1 MYWKKYRE
9 EDGSY
14 IKTNTPEITHSLNT
28 DSGEEQ
34 IDYHG

>member
-14 IKTNTPEITHSLNT
+14 IRTNTPEITYSLNM
-28 DSGEEQ
+28 DVVKSS
-34 IDYHG
+34 